1 MDGAGG
7 GTGSS
12 NDSIIIEE
20 FVTSEVDG
28 TDDATVVTSVV
39 EINVEGSVAVVD
51 TPTVPEVSVVVTD
64 GALVIV
70 VVRLVDASVDSE
82 SVLEGIES
90 DEDG

>member
-39 EINVEGSVAVVD
+39 EINVEGSVAVVE
-51 TPTVPEVSVVVTD
+51 TSTVPEVSVVVTD